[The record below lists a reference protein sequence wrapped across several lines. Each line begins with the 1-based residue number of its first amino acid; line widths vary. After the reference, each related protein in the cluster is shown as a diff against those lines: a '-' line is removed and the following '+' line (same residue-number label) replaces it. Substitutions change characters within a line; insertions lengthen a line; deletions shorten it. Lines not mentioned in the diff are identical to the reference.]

1 MFDRYGDP
9 RELPRQ
15 LIGNEVVD
23 KVDQVWGLNSEGE
36 DGDESTEW
44 EREEGRYV
52 KRGQCRRLLRIV
64 EEKREVSI
72 AFTETK
78 ARSSEGKA

>member
-15 LIGNEVVD
+15 LIGYEVVD

-36 DGDESTEW
+36 VNSAW
-44 EREEGRYV
+44 
-52 KRGQCRRLLRIV
+52 
-64 EEKREVSI
+64 
-72 AFTETK
+72 
-78 ARSSEGKA
+78 RSSGVQGLYFMMGMQTLSSSRSFSSDVHR